1 MSQGIAIAIFVLVSG
16 SIGWFTNFI
25 AVRFLFKP
33 RKAINLLGWKIQGV
47 FPKRKQE
54 VALKIAEMILEIVSI
69 EEIISVSIKKW
80 LAEKE
85 TDEVIKEKINV
96 FLNEKLGTLFPMAKM
111 FLSPQM
117 INSISESLVKEI
129 KIVLPELLENFKKDA
144 DKNFNLKKKLSEKI
158 NSFSDEKFEKILLN
172 VLKKEFRF
180 IEILGLVMGALI
192 GAGQGVFFIL
202 DYFS

>member
-1 MSQGIAIAIFVLVSG
+1 MSQGIAIAVIVLVSG

-33 RKAINLLGWKIQGV
+33 RKAINFLGWKIQGV

-54 VALKIAEMILEIVSI
+54 VALKIAEMILEIVSM
-69 EEIISVSIKKW
+69 EEIVSVSLKKW

-85 TDEVIKEKINV
+85 TDEVIQEKINV

-144 DKNFNLKKKLSEKI
+144 DKNFNLKKELSEKI

-192 GAGQGVFFIL
+192 GVGQGILFFFL
-202 DYFS
+202 EKS